1 MQSNK
6 HDDPFGRL
14 VSEKFFPGNTGI
26 DGYKLIH
33 LLLKLDSEGK
43 LTKKQ
48 REFWI
53 PPEYRFRNQN

>member
-14 VSEKFFPGNTGI
+14 VSERFFPDETGI
-26 DGYKLIH
+26 NGYTLIH
-33 LLLKLDSEGK
+33 LLLKLDSEGR

-53 PPEYRFRNQN
+53 PPEYRSGNKN